1 MQLLALFDKSP
12 KSAKTI
18 STFLLIVVVGFLN
31 LLTGWEI
38 DFSLF
43 YILPVAFST
52 WFLGLRAG
60 VIACIVCTGVW
71 FWVDL
76 VLIHTYTSE
85 FFHYWN
91 TSIRLLFFLLFA
103 FLLNT
108 LRNSHERERS
118 LARTDGLTGVVNSR
132 YFYELLELELAR
144 SKRYKHPFSLAYL
157 DLDNFKTVND
167 QFGHTTGDKALRTI
181 TDYVKKNLRTMD
193 VPGRLGGDEFA
204 LLFPETDQNS
214 VRTIVTKLQ
223 NGLLQVMHQHGWPIT
238 FSIGVITCDTMF
250 PDADD
255 LIKSADELMYSV
267 KNSSKNAV
275 KYDNYR
281 DRI

>member
-1 MQLLALFDKSP
+1 MQILVFFDKSP
-12 KSAKTI
+12 KSVKTI
-18 STFLLIVVVGFLN
+18 STFLLIVVVGLLN

-43 YILPVAFST
+43 YIVPVVFST
-52 WFLGLRAG
+52 WFLNFRAG
-60 VIACIVCTGVW
+60 FIVCIVCIAVW

-76 VLIHTYTSE
+76 ALLHTYTSE
-85 FFHYWN
+85 FVHYWN
-91 TSIRLLFFLLFA
+91 TFIRLSFFLLFA

-118 LARTDGLTGVVNSR
+118 LARTDGLTGVSNSR
-132 YFYELLELELAR
+132 YFFELLELEIAR

-167 QFGHTTGDKALRTI
+167 RFGHTTGDKALKII
-181 TDYVKKNLRTMD
+181 TNYLKKSLRAMD

-214 VRTIVTKLQ
+214 VRTIVTKLH
-223 NGLLQVMHQHGWPIT
+223 NGLIQTMQQHGWPIT